1 MCYIFLHRTHELCGV
16 ILQQLVLIRC
26 KKIPVAAQVKG
37 YIILCLC
44 ALKINFLVHFIY
56 LFYFFPKT
64 NCI

>member
-26 KKIPVAAQVKG
+26 RKIPVAAQVKG

-56 LFYFFPKT
+56 FIFSLKQIAFD
-64 NCI
+64 